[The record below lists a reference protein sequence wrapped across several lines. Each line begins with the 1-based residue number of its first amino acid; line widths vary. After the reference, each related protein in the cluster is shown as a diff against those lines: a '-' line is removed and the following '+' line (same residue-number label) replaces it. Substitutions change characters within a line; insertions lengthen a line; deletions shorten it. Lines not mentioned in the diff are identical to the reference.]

1 MGSTLKIQT
10 LDEILADMGEPVS
23 ADFCDRSPSKSVKTN
38 KSTSSSPNRNTS
50 SPKNS
55 NQPTPSCRSFKPS
68 THSPSTPSAVS
79 LLLNDV
85 NQTVLDDQSLKL
97 LSQVEIEKL
106 QVPDKE
112 TRYLRWLAFYYLS
125 KRELSQHELKSKLIA
140 KNCNPIAVDELLHEF
155 AEKNYQSDERCATMI
170 VREAIRKGRGVR
182 HISEQLKKSGLNAQD
197 FGGIDELITLA
208 DIASVSDGTILENHD
223 NTDEIDWLRLAV
235 EARSKKY
242 GDDLPTTPKE
252 KSRQWRFL
260 QYRGFDTQICF
271 KALTMT
277 LADFD

>member
-23 ADFCDRSPSKSVKTN
+23 ADFCDRTPSKSVKTN
-38 KSTSSSPNRNTS
+38 KSTSSSPSHNTS
-50 SPKNS
+50 LARKIN
-55 NQPTPSCRSFKPS
+55 PSDKPLQS
-68 THSPSTPSAVS
+68 LKPLKPSTPSAVS

-140 KNCNPIAVDELLHEF
+140 KNCDPIAVDELLHEF

-182 HISEQLKKSGLNAQD
+182 YISEQLKKSGLNAKD

-208 DIASVSDGTILENHD
+208 DIASVSDGTILEGHD

-242 GDDLPTTPKE
+242 GDNLPTTPKE